1 MFQHFAEPSDRFD
14 VPSRVC
20 RHALR
25 SSLPPL
31 PLRSRDTRFQALPL
45 LFISRASPPK
55 ARRVRL
61 TFLHFQKL
69 IGSRPWG
76 PRQTTS
82 NIHLGKKIL
91 GGYLSVPTDWVVLRP
106 QNLIYTST
114 LPSRRAKGVNIKS
127 NVQTWP
133 TKHLREFILMPTC
146 HWHLWFELWCLW
158 RVSGHVCTLRAKRAE
173 NVQFQVWHGS
183 RCYGT

>member
-1 MFQHFAEPSDRFD
+1 MFQHFAELSDRFD

-114 LPSRRAKGVNIKS
+114 LPSRRAKGVNDELSESRLHCQSVFKTS
-127 NVQTWP
+127 PQ
-133 TKHLREFILMPTC
+133 C
-146 HWHLWFELWCLW
+146 HQIVCE
-158 RVSGHVCTLRAKRAE
+158 RSAQDMSVSTVSPLLPSPHQRGL
-173 NVQFQVWHGS
+173 QM
-183 RCYGT
+183 